1 MSRLRRLYVSDRFF
15 FVTCQLYRGRRLL
28 SEDDF
33 TSLAEAIQLTRE
45 AHGFLLTGW
54 VFLPD
59 HWHAVIFPRYPLT
72 LSRVMAVIKV
82 RSTHK
87 SNLRRRESGQLWQA
101 RFFDHALRT
110 VRKYHACLDYI
121 HYNPVKRGLVR
132 RPEEWLWSSI
142 HCYGGPGPVKLA
154 TDRVQLPSDLNA
166 RPN

>member
-1 MSRLRRLYVSDRFF
+1 MSRLRRLCVSDRFF
-15 FVTCQLYRGRRLL
+15 FVTCQLHRGRRLL

-72 LSRVMAVIKV
+72 LSRVMAIIKV

-87 SNLRRRESGQLWQA
+87 SNRE
-101 RFFDHALRT
+101 RH
-110 VRKYHACLDYI
+110 
-121 HYNPVKRGLVR
+121 
-132 RPEEWLWSSI
+132 E
-142 HCYGGPGPVKLA
+142 
-154 TDRVQLPSDLNA
+154 
-166 RPN
+166 